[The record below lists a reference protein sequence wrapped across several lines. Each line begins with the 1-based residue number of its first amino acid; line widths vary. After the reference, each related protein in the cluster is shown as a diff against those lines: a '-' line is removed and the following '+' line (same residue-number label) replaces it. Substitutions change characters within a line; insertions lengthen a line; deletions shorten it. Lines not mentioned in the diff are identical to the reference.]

1 MNDRAC
7 TEDNET
13 MARITDPQRNG
24 RVGFSLQVPK
34 AGHSPGRISSFAGS
48 DDASQ
53 ASGASSNLSTPSKG
67 EEISETP
74 YCQERKPKRTLSSYN
89 IFFHH
94 QRKLILA
101 ATSNKQTGTV
111 RQKITFEA
119 LTKLVSGRWK
129 KVTPEE
135 KNVFLELAA
144 HDKKR
149 YNKQMSEWRAHMETV
164 IDRMVNEGPS
174 DSATLPP
181 SEAPVASR
189 SALKFKAASAPVM
202 NHRNIGSFLPVLS
215 RRSAISDVGPWA
227 PSSMQG
233 YVNQPMRE
241 AIEPIRTLQ
250 DLPGSGPWS
259 IYPTGRRMTA
269 IPPSMA
275 FPLANFPSEMPVP
288 SLAPS
293 RASPQAHSPAMP
305 TVPQHP
311 STAARSAEMDALA
324 AALGDDAVEFLVRAC
339 KSL

>member
-7 TEDNET
+7 TEDTET
-13 MARITDPQRNG
+13 MARITDPQRSG

-34 AGHSPGRISSFAGS
+34 AGHSPGRPSSFAAS

-53 ASGASSNLSTPSKG
+53 ASGGSSNLSTRSKG

-74 YCQERKPKRTLSSYN
+74 YSQERKPKRPLSSYN
-89 IFFHH
+89 LFFHH
-94 QRKLILA
+94 QRKVILA
-101 ATSNKQTGTV
+101 ATSNNQTGTV

-164 IDRMVNEGPS
+164 IDRMVNAGPS

-181 SEAPVASR
+181 SEVPVASR
-189 SALKFKAASAPVM
+189 SALKIKAASAPVM
-202 NHRNIGSFLPVLS
+202 NHRSIGSLLPALS
-215 RRSAISDVGPWA
+215 RRSAISDLGPWA
-227 PSSMQG
+227 PSSIQAL
-233 YVNQPMRE
+233 MRE
-241 AIEPIRTLQ
+241 AVEPIRTLQ
-250 DLPGSGPWS
+250 DLPGSDPWS

-293 RASPQAHSPAMP
+293 RASPQAPSPAMP

-339 KSL
+339 KFL